1 MSAARVYVDTN
12 VIIYYLHPS
21 GGLGES
27 KARAFFLD
35 VQHSKYVG
43 VVSDFCRLEY
53 LVYIKDELA
62 MVKSGNVSKKDLD
75 LGMDKFDRLVEDL
88 GLEEVSTDSLL
99 ASPFIA
105 SCTEVVEKCHPVQDQ
120 KGEWAIFTG
129 ADSIHAV
136 LASRSH
142 ADFLATLDA
151 DFRGLCDSVQPMVLW
166 DQY

>member
-1 MSAARVYVDTN
+1 MSATRVYVDTN
-12 VIIYYLHPS
+12 VIIYYLHPGS
-21 GGLGES
+21 DVGEG
-27 KARAFFLD
+27 KAKAFFLD
-35 VQHSKYVG
+35 IEQSKYVG

-53 LVYIKDELA
+53 LVYIKDEIA
-62 MVKSGNVSKKDLD
+62 MAKSGAVSKKDID
-75 LGMDKFDRLVEDL
+75 LGMDQFDRVVEDF

-99 ASPFIA
+99 AKSFIA
-105 SCTEVVEKCHPVQDQ
+105 SCTEVIEKCHPVQDR
-120 KGEWAIFTG
+120 KGEWAIFSG

-166 DQY
+166 DVY